1 MRMTMN
7 LHGRKLA
14 TPFLTLVAIA
24 SLFLGSCTP
33 SDRDFALN
41 GAGSDLMSAKT
52 VAATDGIDAYF
63 GEICRQ
69 ADLPVNGPRPLRC
82 QTSGFD
88 DYAWHSVAKAGM
100 NDIDH
105 RCDLYLAWLENKRN
119 QKPFVDGT
127 LVSVG
132 ATTAGVLALAAPAS
146 NAIEYVALALGLTS
160 QTYNAYYT
168 RALLGIEPST
178 IKLTVEGRR
187 LAFRDAFLNA
197 HYREKADVV
206 YVLRS
211 YLKLCTPQT
220 ITMDVNT
227 FARAAVTGE
236 EPPQFA
242 NLELERQ
249 ALETVRPVSSPALVI
264 RRPAPAASQNV
275 KEAFTGNN
283 YTDPQLL
290 LLRKNL
296 CVRSSDPDNK
306 KTVAAIKLWEDG
318 IYGSTDS
325 EYRNGRVDDREW
337 TGVGLQRGIRDIG
350 SCAARW
356 RDAGERIVL
365 EDPHRE
371 AKFVEALKH
380 VHVLTEGQNVG
391 DTSVRDAIVT
401 ARQKCQLP
409 APAGRM
415 ESDVTNDLYN
425 KLTEWASKP
434 EGSSCV

>member
-1 MRMTMN
+1 MTLN
-7 LHGRKLA
+7 LLGSRLA
-14 TPFLTLVAIA
+14 TAFLALFTIA
-24 SLFLGSCTP
+24 LLFLSGCTP

-41 GAGSDLMSAKT
+41 GAGSDLMSPNT

-69 ADLPVNGPRPLRC
+69 ADLPVNGSRPLRC

-119 QKPFVDGT
+119 QKPFVDAT
-127 LVSVG
+127 LVSLG
-132 ATTAGVLALAAPAS
+132 ATTAGVLALAAPGS

-197 HYREKADVV
+197 RYREKADVV

-242 NLELERQ
+242 NLELERH
-249 ALETVRPVSSPALVI
+249 ALETVRPVSSPALVV
-264 RRPAPAASQNV
+264 RRPAPPASPNV
-275 KEAFTGNN
+275 KEAITGNN
-283 YTDPQLL
+283 YTDAQLQ

-306 KTVAAIKLWEDG
+306 KTMAAIKLWEDG
-318 IYGSTDS
+318 IYGSTES

-371 AKFVEALKH
+371 AKFVDALKH

-401 ARQKCQLP
+401 AREKCGLP

-415 ESDVTNDLYN
+415 QSDVTNDLYN
-425 KLTEWASKP
+425 KLIEWASKP